1 MRVSFPELRR
11 YLFTRSEIHPQKHR
25 DLHAGSCPPTSGGAL
40 GGSGLEAPAAQHG
53 GRGAQLG
60 FRRAPAAGRC
70 CTSPPAGQH
79 GRQPCLPYPPA
90 GRSRVFFPSLV
101 SRGDDLQPPMA
112 ATTAVQPCTR
122 RPDAAPTRSPA
133 ETSPLARPW
142 PRRLAGPRTC
152 ASAATPR
159 RASGPREPPRVGPSS
174 GRRTS
179 RLASHSCELVRL
191 HPRQR
196 GDRASPPSPAVSA
209 SACSGDSAIPVCSV
223 RPSP

>member
-40 GGSGLEAPAAQHG
+40 GGSGLEAPAARHG

-70 CTSPPAGQH
+70 CTSPPVGQH

-90 GRSRVFFPSLV
+90 GRSRVFFPSLPAHVLV
-101 SRGDDLQPPMA
+101 SRGYDLQPPMA

-142 PRRLAGPRTC
+142 PRRLAGPR
-152 ASAATPR
+152 
-159 RASGPREPPRVGPSS
+159 EPPRVGTPDLAT
-174 GRRTS
+174 REPLMRTRS
-179 RLASHSCELVRL
+179 
-191 HPRQR
+191 
-196 GDRASPPSPAVSA
+196 SPPAPAWRSRISA
-209 SACSGDSAIPVCSV
+209 LTC
-223 RPSP
+223 RLR